1 MNKTNPILHQNVPLL
16 QVNDPLV
23 LDTLLADAIAAQ
35 FIVTRLSDRVA
46 IIAPGQVDALLA
58 RLIKLRH
65 TPQVLER

>member
-16 QVNDPLV
+16 QVNDPLE

-35 FIVTRLSDRVA
+35 FIVTCLSDRVA
-46 IIAPGQVDALLA
+46 IIAPGQVDTLLA